1 MASPVGADR
10 SRVLDWSV
18 VGLSDGQIAERAGV
32 EPAYVQRLEEAGVLV
47 RTPDGTF
54 VEGDARR
61 ARLCRGLEHAGL
73 PLEEIA
79 EAVDRGGLS
88 FAFLDRPVYDRFS
101 GLTGRSFREVSQRE
115 QIPLELLLVVR
126 DAIGFA
132 QADPDDPMRE
142 DELQLVPLIRLQLS
156 RGVDPAAI
164 EGWLRV
170 YGDALRRITETE
182 ANVWYTQI
190 TLPQLAAGMNEAQM
204 QELTAQWGDE
214 FDPLMDRAV
223 LAIYHAH
230 QEHTWTEVLVEV
242 VESALE
248 RAGLR
253 AKMKITPA
261 ICFVDITGFTDLTE
275 QRGDEAAADLASVMA
290 PLVRRTTER
299 HGGKVVKYLGDG
311 VMLYFGHVD
320 DAVSA
325 MLETVAAVADA
336 GLPPAHAGI
345 DAGPVVFQGG
355 DYFGRTVNLA
365 SRIMERAQPGQVLV
379 SDAVA
384 ASVDRERFA
393 LAPIGPVALK
403 GVARPVHLHAVEWR
417 P

>member
-1 MASPVGADR
+1 V
-10 SRVLDWSV
+10 
-18 VGLSDGQIAERAGV
+18 DGISQQEVAERAGV
-32 EPAYVQRLEEAGVLV
+32 EPAYVTRLVDVGVLG

-88 FAFLDRPVYDRFS
+88 FAFLDRPVYDRFA
-101 GLTGRSFREVSQRE
+101 GLSGRSFREVSEQE

-142 DELQLVPLIRLQLS
+142 DELQLVPLIGLQLS

-170 YGDALRRITETE
+170 YGDALRRISETE

-190 TLPQLAAGMNEAQM
+190 TLPQLATGLNEAQM

-214 FDPLMDRAV
+214 FSPHMDRAV

-230 QEHTWTEVLVEV
+230 QEHTWTEVLTEV

-261 ICFVDITGFTDLTE
+261 ICFVDISGFTDLTE
-275 QRGDEAAADLASVMA
+275 QRGDEAAADLASLMA
-290 PLVRRTTER
+290 PLVRRTAER

-311 VMLYFGHVD
+311 VMLYFGHVEN
-320 DAVSA
+320 AVNA
-325 MLETVAAVADA
+325 TLETVAALTDA

-345 DAGPVVFQGG
+345 DTGPVVFQGS

-365 SRIMERAQPGQVLV
+365 ARIMDRAQPGQVLV
-379 SDAVA
+379 SEGVA
-384 ASVDRERFA
+384 ESVDRERFA
-393 LAPIGPVALK
+393 LASIGAVELK
-403 GVARPVHLHAVEWR
+403 GVPRPVELHAIER
-417 P
+417 RS

>member
-1 MASPVGADR
+1 MAGIAGHE
-10 SRVLDWSV
+10 L
-18 VGLSDGQIAERAGV
+18 AERAGV
-32 EPAYVQRLEEAGVLV
+32 DPSYVTRLIDVGVLA
-47 RTPDGTF
+47 PAADGRFT
-54 VEGDARR
+54 EGDVRR
-61 ARLCRGLEHAGL
+61 VRLYQGLEHAGL

-88 FAFLDRPVYDRFS
+88 FAFLDRPVYDRFA
-101 GLTGRSFREVSQRE
+101 GLSARSFREVSERE
-115 QIPLELLLVVR
+115 ELPLELLLVVR

-132 QADPDDPMRE
+132 QADPDEPMRE
-142 DELQLVPLIRLQLS
+142 DELKLVPLIGLQLA
-156 RGVDPAAI
+156 RGVDPGSI
-164 EGWLRV
+164 EQWLRV
-170 YGDALRRITETE
+170 YGDALRRIAETE

-204 QELTAQWGDE
+204 QELTAAWGDE

-230 QEHTWTEVLVEV
+230 QEHTWSEVLIEV

-261 ICFVDITGFTDLTE
+261 ICFVDISGFTDLTE
-275 QRGDEAAADLASVMA
+275 QRGDEAAADLASLMA
-290 PLVRRTTER
+290 PLVRRTAER

-311 VMLYFGHVD
+311 VMLYFGHVE
-320 DAVSA
+320 DAVNA
-325 MLETVAAVADA
+325 TLETIAAVSDA

-345 DAGPVVFQGG
+345 DTGPVVFQGG

-365 SRIMERAQPGQVLV
+365 ARIMERAQPGQVLV
-379 SDAVA
+379 SDGVA
-384 ASVDRERFA
+384 ESVDRERFA
-393 LAPIGPVALK
+393 LAPIGPVELK
-403 GVARPVHLHAVEWR
+403 GVPRPVGLHIVER
-417 P
+417 PDGS

>member
-1 MASPVGADR
+1 MSGFSEHDV
-10 SRVLDWSV
+10 
-18 VGLSDGQIAERAGV
+18 AERAGV
-32 EPAYVQRLEEAGVLV
+32 DHDYVTKLVEASVLA
-47 RTPDGTF
+47 PDGDGSFT
-54 VEGDARR
+54 EGDVRR
-61 ARLCRGLEHAGL
+61 ARLYQGLEHAGL
-73 PLEEIA
+73 PLEAIA
-79 EAVDRGGLS
+79 EAIDRGGLS
-88 FAFLDRPVYDRFS
+88 FDFLDRTVYDRFA
-101 GLTGRSFREVSQRE
+101 GLSARSFRVVSERE
-115 QIPLELLLVVR
+115 EIPLDLLLVVR

-142 DELQLVPLIRLQLS
+142 DELQLVPLIGLQLA
-156 RGVDPAAI
+156 RGVAPAAI

-190 TLPQLAAGMNEAQM
+190 TLPQLAAGLNEAQM

-214 FDPLMDRAV
+214 FSPHMDRAV

-230 QEHTWTEVLVEV
+230 QEHTWTEVLTEV

-261 ICFVDITGFTDLTE
+261 ICFVDISGFTDLTE
-275 QRGDEAAADLASVMA
+275 QRGDEAAADLASLMA
-290 PLVRRTTER
+290 PLVRRTAER
-299 HGGKVVKYLGDG
+299 YSGKVVKYLGDG
-311 VMLYFGHVD
+311 VMLYFGHVE

-325 MLETVAAVADA
+325 TLETVAAIADA

-345 DAGPVVFQGG
+345 DTGPVVFQGG

-365 SRIMERAQPGQVLV
+365 ARIMERAQPGQVLV
-379 SDAVA
+379 TDRVA
-384 ASVDRERFA
+384 ESVDRERFA
-393 LAPIGPVALK
+393 LAPIGAVELK
-403 GVARPVHLHAVEWR
+403 GVSEPVLLHAVTG
-417 P
+417 

>member
-1 MASPVGADR
+1 VNRISK
-10 SRVLDWSV
+10 
-18 VGLSDGQIAERAGV
+18 AEVAKRAGV
-32 EPAYVQRLEEAGVLV
+32 EAESVTRLVEAGVLV
-47 RTPDGTF
+47 PAGDGAFT
-54 VEGDARR
+54 EGDVRR
-61 ARLCRGLEHAGL
+61 TRLCRGLEHAGL
-73 PLEEIA
+73 PLEAIA

-88 FAFLDRPVYDRFS
+88 FDFLDRPVYDRFA
-101 GLTGRSFREVSQRE
+101 GLSARSFREVSERE
-115 QIPLELLLVVR
+115 GIPLELLLVVR

-142 DELQLVPLIRLQLS
+142 DELQLVPLLGLQLA

-190 TLPQLAAGMNEAQM
+190 TLPQLAAGLNEAQM

-214 FDPLMDRAV
+214 FSPHMDRAV

-230 QEHTWTEVLVEV
+230 QEHTWTEVLTEV

-261 ICFVDITGFTDLTE
+261 ICFVDISGFTDLTE
-275 QRGDEAAADLASVMA
+275 QRGDEAAADLASLMG
-290 PLVRRTTER
+290 PLVRRTAER

-311 VMLYFGHVD
+311 VMLYFGHVE

-325 MLETVAAVADA
+325 TLETVVAIADA

-345 DAGPVVFQGG
+345 ATGPVVFQGG

-365 SRIMERAQPGQVLV
+365 ARIMERAQPGQVLV
-379 SDAVA
+379 SQEV
-384 ASVDRERFA
+384 VDRVGADGVAFE
-393 LAPIGPVALK
+393 PIGAVELK
-403 GVARPVHLHAVEWR
+403 GVSEPVPLHAVTR
-417 P
+417 

>member
-1 MASPVGADR
+1 MVGISDR
-10 SRVLDWSV
+10 EV
-18 VGLSDGQIAERAGV
+18 AERAGV
-32 EPAYVQRLEEAGVLV
+32 EPAYVRRLVDVGLLAPA
-47 RTPDGTF
+47 TDGAFTDT
-54 VEGDARR
+54 DARR
-61 ARLCRGLEHAGL
+61 ARLYRGLEHAGL

-79 EAVDRGGLS
+79 EAVARGGLS
-88 FAFLDRPVYDRFS
+88 FAFLDRPVYDRFA
-101 GLTGRSFREVSQRE
+101 GLSARSFREVSERE
-115 QIPLELLLVVR
+115 EIPLELLLVVR
-126 DAIGFA
+126 DAFGFA

-142 DELQLVPLIRLQLS
+142 DELQLVSLISLQLS

-204 QELTAQWGDE
+204 QELTAEWGDE

-230 QEHTWTEVLVEV
+230 QEHTWTEVLIEV
-242 VESALE
+242 VEGALD

-253 AKMKITPA
+253 AKMRITPA
-261 ICFVDITGFTDLTE
+261 ICFVDISGFTDLTE
-275 QRGDEAAADLASVMA
+275 RRGDEAAADLASRMA
-290 PLVRRTTER
+290 PLVRRTAER

-311 VMLYFGHVD
+311 VMLYFGRAE

-325 MLETVAAVADA
+325 TLETVEAVAGA

-345 DAGPVVFQGG
+345 DTGPVVFQGG

-365 SRIMERAQPGQVLV
+365 ARIMERAQPGQVLV
-379 SDAVA
+379 SDGVA
-384 ASVDRERFA
+384 ESVDRERFA
-393 LAPIGPVALK
+393 LAPIGPVELK
-403 GVARPVHLHAVEWR
+403 GVPRPVELHAIERR

>member
-1 MASPVGADR
+1 VT
-10 SRVLDWSV
+10 
-18 VGLSDGQIAERAGV
+18 
-32 EPAYVQRLEEAGVLV
+32 RLVEAGVLV
-47 RTPDGTF
+47 PAGDGSFT
-54 VEGDARR
+54 EGDVRR
-61 ARLCRGLEHAGL
+61 TRLCQGLEHAGL
-73 PLEEIA
+73 PLGAIA

-88 FAFLDRPVYDRFS
+88 FDFLDRPVYDRFA
-101 GLTGRSFREVSQRE
+101 GLSARSFREVSERE
-115 QIPLELLLVVR
+115 GIPLELLLVVR

-142 DELQLVPLIRLQLS
+142 DELQLAPLIGLQLA

-190 TLPQLAAGMNEAQM
+190 TLPQLAAGLNEAQM
-204 QELTAQWGDE
+204 QELTAEWGDE
-214 FDPLMDRAV
+214 FSPHMDRAV

-230 QEHTWTEVLVEV
+230 QEHTWTEVLTEV

-261 ICFVDITGFTDLTE
+261 ICFVDISGFTDLTE
-275 QRGDEAAADLASVMA
+275 QRGDEAAADLASLMG
-290 PLVRRTTER
+290 PLVRRTAEP

-311 VMLYFGHVD
+311 VMLYFGHVE

-325 MLETVAAVADA
+325 TLETVVAIADA

-345 DAGPVVFQGG
+345 ATGPVVFQGG

-365 SRIMERAQPGQVLV
+365 ARIMERAQPGQVLV
-379 SDAVA
+379 SQEV
-384 ASVDRERFA
+384 VDRVGSDGVAFE
-393 LAPIGPVALK
+393 PIGAVELK
-403 GVARPVHLHAVEWR
+403 GVSEPVLLHAVTR
-417 P
+417 